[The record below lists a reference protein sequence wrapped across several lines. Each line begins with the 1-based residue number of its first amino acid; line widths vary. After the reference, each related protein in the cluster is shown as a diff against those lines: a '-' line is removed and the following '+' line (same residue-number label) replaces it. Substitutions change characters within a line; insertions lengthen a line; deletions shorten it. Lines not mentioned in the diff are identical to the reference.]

1 VNCSACS
8 GKRRARPISARA
20 CCEFPF
26 LFPEPGVTH
35 PIEYK
40 QQQIEATMRLAPVI
54 PVVVID
60 DARHA
65 VPMARALV
73 AGGIPAIE
81 VTLRTPAAL
90 EAIRAIAAEVEG
102 AMIGVGTVLNAQD
115 LHAARQAGARFAVSP
130 GMSPFLLDAADDSEL
145 PLLPGAATASEA
157 MSLLER
163 GYRHLKF
170 FPAVPAGGHKLLGA
184 WASPLPQIRFCPTGG
199 IGLTSA
205 PDFLALPNVL
215 CVGGSWLTPADKL
228 AGGDWAGI
236 ELLAREAAA
245 LRKSA

>member
-1 VNCSACS
+1 MSS
-8 GKRRARPISARA
+8 
-20 CCEFPF
+20 
-26 LFPEPGVTH
+26 
-35 PIEYK
+35 IETK
-40 QQQIEATMRLAPVI
+40 QQQVEATLRLAPVV
-54 PVVVID
+54 PVVIID
-60 DARHA
+60 DARAA

-102 AMIGVGTVLNAQD
+102 AVVGVGTVLTPQD
-115 LHAARQAGARFAVSP
+115 LENARQAGARFAVSP
-130 GMSPFLLDAADDSEL
+130 GVSPKLLAAADDSEL
-145 PLLPGAATASEA
+145 PLLPGVATASEA

-199 IGLTSA
+199 ISLASA
-205 PDFLALPNVL
+205 PDFLSLLNVV

-228 AGGDWAGI
+228 KAGDWTGI
-236 ELLAREAAA
+236 ETLAREAALLKA
-245 LRKSA
+245 R